1 MTRTTDSSS
10 SIDYKTLAKTAIAG
24 AILLA
29 FFGTWLAMTWAGR
42 QPDSLILLGA
52 VAIAVGA
59 GYYLWDD
66 AMGEGVQAVD
76 ELQSDGESKSGGND
90 ES

>member
-1 MTRTTDSSS
+1 MTPDTDSGSS
-10 SIDYKTLAKTAIAG
+10 TGYKTTAKTAIAG

-29 FFGTWLAMTWAGR
+29 FFGTWLAMEWTGR

-76 ELQSDGESKSGGND
+76 DLQSDGD
-90 ES
+90 ESGSPED

>member
-1 MTRTTDSSS
+1 MTPDTDSGSS
-10 SIDYKTLAKTAIAG
+10 TGHKTTAKTAIAG

-29 FFGTWLAMTWAGR
+29 FFGTWLAMEWTGR

-76 ELQSDGESKSGGND
+76 DLQSDGD
-90 ES
+90 ESGSPED